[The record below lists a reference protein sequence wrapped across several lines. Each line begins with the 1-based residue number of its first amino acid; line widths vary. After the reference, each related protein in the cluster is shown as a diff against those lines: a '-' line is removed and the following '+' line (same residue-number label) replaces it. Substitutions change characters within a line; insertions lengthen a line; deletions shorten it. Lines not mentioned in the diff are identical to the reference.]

1 MSLLKGGP
9 NYVKS
14 KIRTL
19 KEKAVRESNLINSQF
34 PKPVVNLPESF
45 KAPVGGANA
54 AQNAI
59 DAELARRARQQS
71 GGRQ

>member
-14 KIRTL
+14 KISTL

-34 PKPVVNLPESF
+34 PKPVVSLPESF
-45 KAPVGGANA
+45 KVQAGGASTL
-54 AQNAI
+54 QNALE
-59 DAELARRARQQS
+59 AEIARRAKQKP
-71 GGRQ
+71 